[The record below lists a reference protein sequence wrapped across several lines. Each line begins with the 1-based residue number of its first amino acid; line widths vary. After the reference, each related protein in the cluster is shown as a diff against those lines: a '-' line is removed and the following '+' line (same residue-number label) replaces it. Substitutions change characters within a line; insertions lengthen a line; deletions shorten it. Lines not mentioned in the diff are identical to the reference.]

1 MWRLSAIFA
10 MLGLATACT
19 GAIADPSASEE
30 SPGSRAETSCGTV
43 EVLPDLALRR
53 LSVVEYENTVRDVL
67 FGLELDGAPELP
79 ADVREHGFE
88 NVAAQLSAPPLLV
101 ERQEIVATLAA
112 EAAMTDPATRA
123 QVLTCGSWDT
133 AAAQDACTDAFLSTF
148 GRRAFRRPLTADE
161 RADFTAFIREVTGRI
176 DYEAAI
182 ELAIAALMQ
191 SPQFI
196 YRVETGRDGVAS
208 AYDLASRLS
217 YFLWQSMPDDVLL
230 AAAEAGELST
240 PEELEAQARRMLD
253 MPAARA
259 AMIDFH
265 RQWLDFDRVLGE
277 PKNPAQF
284 PAWSDGLRAAIRE
297 EADRFVG
304 SVVFDRDPSVRAL
317 LTDRTAWVNDELA
330 AHYGLDPVSGWTEV
344 QLPEDER
351 AGILTRAAF
360 LAGRAHETNGSPVL
374 RGAFVI
380 DRLLCRELG
389 SPPDDADTSP
399 VVPDPAD
406 GPQTNR
412 MLFEERTSPPQCQG
426 CHSQIDGIGY
436 GFEAYDSTGAFR
448 TTDNGLPVDATGVLL
463 GTDVDGP
470 YDGAIEISERL
481 AESSVVERCVA
492 QSWVRYSLG
501 RATERADECLL
512 DRAREA
518 LERSGGDLRELMVSI
533 VTSPEFRR
541 GQE

>member
-1 MWRLSAIFA
+1 MWKLAA
-10 MLGLATACT
+10 TVAALALATSCT
-19 GAIADPSASEE
+19 GAIADPASTEE
-30 SPGSRAETSCGTV
+30 GTGGRAETSCGTF
-43 EVLPDLALRR
+43 EVLPDLPLRR
-53 LSVVEYENTVRDVL
+53 LSVVEYQNTLRDVL
-67 FGLELDGAPELP
+67 FGLELTDAPELP

-101 ERQEIVATLAA
+101 ERQEIIATMAA
-112 EAAMTDPATRA
+112 EAAMTDAPTRA
-123 QVLTCGSWDT
+123 QLLPCSGWDT

-161 RADFTAFIREVTGRI
+161 RADFTAFVRDVTGRI

-191 SPQFI
+191 SPQFV
-196 YRVETGRDGVAS
+196 YRVETGDSVPS
-208 AYDLASRLS
+208 AYDVASRLS

-230 AAAEAGELST
+230 DAAEAGELST
-240 PEELEAQARRMLD
+240 PEELEAQARRMLA

-265 RQWLDFDRVLGE
+265 RQWLDFDRVVGE

-304 SVVFDRDPSVRAL
+304 SVLFDRDPTVRAL
-317 LTDRTAWVNDELA
+317 LTDRTAWVDAELA

-344 QLPEDER
+344 QLPAGER

-399 VVPDPAD
+399 VVPDESA

-412 MLFEERTSPPQCQG
+412 MLFEQRTSPTQCQG

-436 GFEAYDSTGAFR
+436 GFEAYDATGAFR
-448 TTDNGLPVDATGVLL
+448 TTDNTLPVDATGTLL

-481 AESSVVERCVA
+481 GESTVVERCVA

-501 RATERADECLL
+501 RATQRADDCLLERARD
-512 DRAREA
+512 A

-533 VTSPEFRR
+533 VTSPELQR
-541 GQE
+541 GQP